1 MIVFFRAALILF
13 GLGLGVWIYKD
24 LGHNLP
30 GSIGW
35 DQILFILSGAS
46 LALYLLSLISMWLFK
61 SFVDFEKKGRCTRC
75 GKRVKKGE
83 MYCDFHKGE
92 VQAEYLSRRRGE
104 E

>member
-1 MIVFFRAALILF
+1 MMVLFRTALILL

-24 LGHNLP
+24 LGHSLP
-30 GSIGW
+30 GNIEW

-46 LALYLLSLISMWLFK
+46 LALYLVSLLSIVLFK
-61 SFVDFEKKGRCTRC
+61 NFVDFSKKGRCTRC

-83 MYCDFHKGE
+83 LYCDFHKGE